1 MPSGVHVHGHFRTTS
16 SGKRV
21 HVRAQVRANPT
32 KKPVRKPAKKPVRKP
47 AKKPVRKPA
56 KKPVRKPAKKS
67 VRKINNNTVKINVKI
82 KN

>member
-32 KKPVRKPAKKPVRKP
+32 KKPVRKPT
-47 AKKPVRKPA
+47 KKPVRKPA